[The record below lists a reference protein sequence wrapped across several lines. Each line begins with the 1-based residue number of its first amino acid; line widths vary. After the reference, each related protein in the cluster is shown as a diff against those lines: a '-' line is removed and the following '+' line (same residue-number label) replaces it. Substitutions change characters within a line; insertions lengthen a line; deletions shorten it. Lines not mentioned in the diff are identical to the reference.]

1 MFDGDRE
8 PPTKPPHFFSKGMTS
23 QELVEFRRQYDE
35 YVAYADAE
43 FGRLYRSLES
53 SGVLDD
59 TCLIVTSDHGE
70 MFERG
75 IAGHITQ
82 TLFEPVIRIPLLIS
96 KPGQR
101 QREDVYT
108 ATSAVDLLPTLADLA
123 GQPVPAWCEGRILPT
138 ADKVV
143 EAQERP
149 IYVLEAKQNL
159 KLGPLTMATAALL
172 KDGFKLIHYRGYEGY
187 AHEYELFD
195 LNNDPEELENLY
207 GTEKSVAEEL
217 RAELLTALQQAA
229 PTPLE

>member
-1 MFDGDRE
+1 
-8 PPTKPPHFFSKGMTS
+8 
-23 QELVEFRRQYDE
+23 
-35 YVAYADAE
+35 
-43 FGRLYRSLES
+43 
-53 SGVLDD
+53 
-59 TCLIVTSDHGE
+59 
-70 MFERG
+70 
-75 IAGHITQ
+75 
-82 TLFEPVIRIPLLIS
+82 
-96 KPGQR
+96 
-101 QREDVYT
+101 
-108 ATSAVDLLPTLADLA
+108 VDLLPTLADLA